1 VALERRELRRTWWLS
16 HDTRAAILFL
26 LPFLVAYLV
35 LKLWPI
41 AYGFWISL
49 HKWSSIGGE
58 PTLVGLQNYQ
68 RLLADPLFWRAFGNT
83 VIFAALATPSLI
95 GLGMGLALIL
105 NRKLPGGNVFRTL
118 FYMPNMLSVSVIS
131 LIFVAVLTGDSSGL
145 INNFLGLFGV
155 QPIEFLLRQETA
167 LPSIALAAV
176 WWTVGFNMLILL
188 AGLQNIPGEVID
200 AARVDGASGWRQF
213 VWITLPLLR
222 RPLML
227 VTILQ
232 VIACFQVFGLVDVMT
247 KGGPGGA
254 TRSLVYYLFER
265 AFTNSQLG
273 YGSAIATILFLLLF
287 VISLSQLRF
296 FRQRDDAA

>member
-1 VALERRELRRTWWLS
+1 VALERRELRRTWWPS
-16 HDTRAAILFL
+16 HDARAAILFL

-95 GLGMGLALIL
+95 ALGMGLALIL
-105 NRKLPGGNVFRTL
+105 NRKLPGGSVFRTL

-155 QPIEFLLRQETA
+155 QPDELREPLLIEAGRH
-167 LPSIALAAV
+167 
-176 WWTVGFNMLILL
+176 LIF
-188 AGLQNIPGEVID
+188 GL
-200 AARVDGASGWRQF
+200 
-213 VWITLPLLR
+213 TLGIVYPLLLR
-222 RPLML
+222 RGPEPAPTADRPLE
-227 VTILQ
+227 
-232 VIACFQVFGLVDVMT
+232 A
-247 KGGPGGA
+247 PA
-254 TRSLVYYLFER
+254 
-265 AFTNSQLG
+265 
-273 YGSAIATILFLLLF
+273 
-287 VISLSQLRF
+287 
-296 FRQRDDAA
+296 